1 MNDLH
6 SDSCIEVNHDT
17 VPIIMRTSPKQTD
30 TVIVPCAATDRAISK
45 STRYN
50 V

>member
-1 MNDLH
+1 MHDLH
-6 SDSCIEVNHDT
+6 SDSYIEVNHDT
-17 VPIIMRTSPKQTD
+17 VPTIMCSSPKRTD
-30 TVIVPCAATDRAISK
+30 MVIIPYAATDWTISK